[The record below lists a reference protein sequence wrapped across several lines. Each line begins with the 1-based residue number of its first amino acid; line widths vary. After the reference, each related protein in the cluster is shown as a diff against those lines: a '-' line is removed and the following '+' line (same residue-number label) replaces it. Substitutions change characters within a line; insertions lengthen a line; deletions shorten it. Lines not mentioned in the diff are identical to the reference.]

1 MMYKNNTTRDR
12 NISFIS
18 RTLLRLDKSSDNV
31 DKDG

>member
-1 MMYKNNTTRDR
+1 MMYKNNSRDR